1 MLKRPEDLWIIHSQP
16 AFPKSHK
23 EGNSCWITILK
34 ITASDSNVDSEWESF
49 SSIIMYMCKKSG
61 LIPPKLMDTVPY
73 TSWEFLINSD
83 LHKNYFELNLITGIS
98 SKMSLELQE
107 SDSSKSYS
115 DGG

>member
-1 MLKRPEDLWIIHSQP
+1 MWTIHSQP

-23 EGNSCWITILK
+23 EGNSCWIIIQK
-34 ITASDSNVDSEWESF
+34 ITASDLNVDSEWGSF
-49 SSIIMYMCKKSG
+49 SSIKMYMCKKSR
-61 LIPPKLMDTVPY
+61 LIPPKIMDTVAH

-115 DGG
+115 DGR